1 MAELILTARRW
12 KEKGAYAALRTW
24 KNFVFKIK
32 QNGKKSDNNLT
43 LYSDRLTKQK
53 VSSKHI
59 CSGERKF
66 AIKYRGK
73 KQRNMFNQRTVGQV
87 SLCNPE
93 ALSWVQLKETSSC
106 LVESKTVK
114 LSSPTH
120 THTYDNQTGTHK
132 RFPSRGCCAT
142 HCGQNSC
149 LLPELLSV
157 LSVWKYLRKGEE
169 ACDCL
174 LASNWCSSCCQTPSR
189 GQTAES

>member
-120 THTYDNQTGTHK
+120 THVRQPNRYSQRVSILWLLCNSLRAELMSVARTFFSLVGLKISQK
-132 RFPSRGCCAT
+132 RWGSLWLFVGL
-142 HCGQNSC
+142 Q
-149 LLPELLSV
+149 LM
-157 LSVWKYLRKGEE
+157 
-169 ACDCL
+169 
-174 LASNWCSSCCQTPSR
+174 
-189 GQTAES
+189 